1 MFKELLQE
9 ISATRRSSEARKAE
23 TWALKALRLANSIE
37 QLEERRAN
45 SRCRK
50 RKTDT
55 AVSEDEEEGYVSYT
69 ESLGDDGPAKKGR
82 AGAEESDSENEH

>member
-1 MFKELLQE
+1 
-9 ISATRRSSEARKAE
+9 
-23 TWALKALRLANSIE
+23 
-37 QLEERRAN
+37 LEERRAN

-55 AVSEDEEEGYVSYT
+55 SVSEDEEEGYVSYT